1 MDELTDTQRRTHDF
15 IRYYIHE
22 NGMSPTIAEIA
33 SGMGW
38 KSSNAVHQHLTA
50 LENKGYLSIKRGSW
64 RGIRLPAAN
73 FEHDSMALDTATR
86 IMEILR
92 TAVLNK
98 DYWPDAR
105 IKAAVQV
112 EVISAMQWAA
122 PSGVK

>member
-15 IRYYIHE
+15 IRYYIRE

-33 SGMGW
+33 NGMGW

-73 FEHDSMALDTATR
+73 YEHDSVALDTATR
-86 IMEILR
+86 IMEIMC
-92 TAVLNK
+92 TAALNK
-98 DYWPDAR
+98 DYWPDVR
-105 IKAAVQV
+105 IKTAIQV
-112 EVISAMQWAA
+112 EVIHALKSRGD
-122 PSGVK
+122 S